1 MIVRFPNP
9 GVFPVLIYGGCFG
22 IRFLSIGHFTK
33 GVTHLETYRI
43 ALSAGDKG
51 IILYEKDSEN
61 SRSLFWS
68 LLSFQCKRAEMAVPF
83 ITAFSVEWIT

>member
-1 MIVRFPNP
+1 M
-9 GVFPVLIYGGCFG
+9 
-22 IRFLSIGHFTK
+22 
-33 GVTHLETYRI
+33 ETYRI

-83 ITAFSVEWIT
+83 IVSVKAESGLT